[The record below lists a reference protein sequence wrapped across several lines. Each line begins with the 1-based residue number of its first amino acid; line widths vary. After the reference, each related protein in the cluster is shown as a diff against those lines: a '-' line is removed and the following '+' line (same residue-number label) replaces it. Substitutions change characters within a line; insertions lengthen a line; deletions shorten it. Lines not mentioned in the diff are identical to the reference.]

1 MAKKTLYF
9 DSYCGYFVAAAT
21 EDGKLSDFNFEKPVK
36 GCVAG
41 NVYKGRVSKI
51 LPGMQA
57 AFVDCGLERNCY
69 LSFDEPL
76 SDADYF
82 VGDGKS
88 GLPELKEGDE
98 ICVQVIK
105 PPMGNKGAKVTAR
118 LSFVGNSLV
127 YFPTASCVAVSRKI
141 SDGELRTNLAYAA
154 EKLKSAEEGLIVRTA
169 APYVTRDELEKEYEA
184 LKNLYKGVM
193 IAYEK
198 VSVGTL
204 LYADSSLP
212 LRILRDVQSK
222 DIEEIVVGSPEL
234 QKGVEK
240 LMDMVPPNRRCTVK
254 LHSSPRDLMDEV
266 GVSEQLSELISRRVD
281 LENGAYL
288 IIEKTEALT
297 VIDVNTG
304 SFTGDDKLED
314 TAYYTNTLAAREVA
328 RQVRLRNIGGIV
340 VVDFIDM
347 KDSAH
352 GEAVTAALENA
363 LKGDRAKCQVAPM
376 SQFGLVEFTRKRTG
390 ASARSRLT
398 KTCCACRGTGRVV
411 SDEYTV
417 FEIRARVLGL
427 YADGARNIKVDM
439 GAEVLL
445 KLSGWTE
452 MLQNIKNRCPEL
464 KLYGVPHR
472 SYHGGKTEYSTEFEL
487 NERTVRLI

>member
-1 MAKKTLYF
+1 MTKKTLYF

-21 EDGKLSDFNFEKPVK
+21 EDGKLSDFNFEKPLK

-76 SDADYF
+76 SDAYYF

-88 GLPELKEGDE
+88 GLPDLKEGDW
-98 ICVQVIK
+98 ICVQVVK

-127 YFPTASCVAVSRKI
+127 YFPHTPCVAVSRKI
-141 SDGELRTNLAYAA
+141 SDGELRSNLAYAA
-154 EKLKSAEEGLIVRTA
+154 EKLKSAEEGLIVRTV
-169 APYVTRDELEKEYEA
+169 APYVTRDELEREYNA
-184 LKNLYKGVM
+184 LKNLYNGIM
-193 IAYEK
+193 TAYERADTG
-198 VSVGTL
+198 VL

-212 LRILRDVQSK
+212 LRILRDMQSK

-234 QKGVEK
+234 KEAVEK
-240 LMDMVPPNRRCTVK
+240 LMDLVPPSRRCAVR
-254 LHSSPRDLMDEV
+254 LHSSRRDLMDEV
-266 GVSEQLSELISRRVD
+266 GVALQLRELVSRRVD

-347 KDSAH
+347 KDPAH
-352 GEAVTAALENA
+352 GEAVTAALKNA
-363 LKGDRAKCQVAPM
+363 LKNDKAKCAVAPM

-390 ASARSRLT
+390 ASARSRIT

-417 FEIRARVLGL
+417 FEIRARTLSL
-427 YADGARNIKVDM
+427 YTEGARNIRVDM
-439 GAEVLL
+439 SADVLG

-452 MLQNIKNRCPEL
+452 MLEDIKRRCPDIN
-464 KLYGVPHR
+464 LYGVPHR
-472 SYHGGKTEYSTEFEL
+472 SYHGGKTEYSTEFEPDD
-487 NERTVRLI
+487 RTVRLI